1 MREKKR
7 GVWQKKKGTK
17 TEKEGKRGTDWQE
30 GMIAE
35 CLVVG

>member
-17 TEKEGKRGTDWQE
+17 TEKEGKRGTD
-30 GMIAE
+30 GRR
-35 CLVVG
+35 G